1 MMILVCFSARAQEGR
16 QYSFKH
22 FSVTNGLASN
32 TVGSVLQDREGF
44 MWMATDN
51 GLQRYDGSSFITFRH
66 RKNDPTSI
74 PSNYV
79 RTLYMD
85 RQKNIWLLCDGN
97 KLGIFDTKKFIFH
110 EAVVQSKKPVVLIQL
125 FESNSDALYL

>member
-1 MMILVCFSARAQEGR
+1 MMFFLICFSAHAQEGR

-32 TVGSVLQDREGF
+32 TVGAVIQDKEGF

-66 RKNDPTSI
+66 EKDVATSI
-74 PSNYV
+74 PSNYIHNM
-79 RTLYMD
+79 YMD
-85 RQKNIWLLCDGN
+85 EEKNIWLLCEGN
-97 KLGIFDTKKFIFH
+97 KL
-110 EAVVQSKKPVVLIQL
+110 
-125 FESNSDALYL
+125 